1 MNENM
6 TVKEAAQDVNEI
18 ELENGK
24 LYLCDKRGYVV
35 GKSVSVKP

>member
-6 TVKEAAQDVNEI
+6 TVQEAVEDMTEI

-24 LYLCDKRGYVV
+24 LYLCDERGYIV
-35 GKSVSVKP
+35 GESVSVKP

>member
-24 LYLCDKRGYVV
+24 LYLCDKRGYIV
-35 GKSVSVKP
+35 GKSVEVRP

>member
-24 LYLCDKRGYVV
+24 LYLCDEAGYIV
-35 GKSVSVKP
+35 GETVEVKQ

>member
-6 TVKEAAQDVNEI
+6 TVQEAVEDVNEI

-24 LYLCDKRGYVV
+24 LYLCDEAGWIV
-35 GKSVSVKP
+35 GKKVEVRP

>member
-6 TVKEAAQDVNEI
+6 TVQEAVEDVNEI

-24 LYLCDKRGYVV
+24 LYLCDERGYIV
-35 GKSVSVKP
+35 GESVSVKP

>member
-24 LYLCDKRGYVV
+24 LYLCDERGYIV
-35 GKSVSVKP
+35 GESVSVKP